1 MIASINLGLWLMV
14 SCLRFMVYGYLI
26 QSFSGTSDPAARTTP
41 AQPQTSKISKT
52 FRDFI
57 SFDHSKL
64 SSFAHAIMHFPSQ
77 TSSMTVTVN
86 QSNTWLFRIG
96 RQKNLRRSHQ
106 SYIEMVCETIATF
119 AEKIIIFSFA
129 PRYESTL
136 EMN

>member
-1 MIASINLGLWLMV
+1 MLMIASINLGLWLMV

-26 QSFSGTSDPAARTTP
+26 QSFSGTSDPAARTSP
-41 AQPQTSKISKT
+41 AQPKTSKISKA

-57 SFDHSKL
+57 SFDHSQL
-64 SSFAHAIMHFPSQ
+64 SSFAHARFTIMHLPSQ

-119 AEKIIIFSFA
+119 AEKIILISFA
-129 PRYESTL
+129 QRY
-136 EMN
+136 